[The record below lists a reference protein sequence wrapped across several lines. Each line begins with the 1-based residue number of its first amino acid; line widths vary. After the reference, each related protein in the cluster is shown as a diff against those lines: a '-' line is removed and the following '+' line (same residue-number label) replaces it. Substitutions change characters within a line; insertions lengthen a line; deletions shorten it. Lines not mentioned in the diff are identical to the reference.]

1 MEKVYTNLRGIPVGM
16 YVTDAT
22 TLAHHRGAESYW
34 ITHKEF
40 NYVPILRMLNI
51 SNDNEIRL
59 ASGERIEE
67 DITSYNQNYRLTM
80 MDEAKVEKTKLNV
93 TTNDLLVN
101 TIDIALNFTGKRVTI
116 VGHRGGPKSY
126 APLKLEPMHEFQGKL
141 LFLTL
146 YTLNSKESIHRVY
159 GLVNYISHLRNRL
172 ADKRDIN
179 SCELKDVY
187 EYVLDCYANTKTGVI
202 LDSTDT
208 YKIATIGI
216 LDTDRVK
223 KFGDPDTTIHIRNRQ
238 LEVSFCEILTAPVH
252 DVFSQN
258 YSQDVQIMDTIR
270 EHGRSYFIVDNNDKI
285 SDRFMY
291 IAGKVMKVPKQKNP
305 DRLCGFYD
313 MHIDG
318 KKSLSADDFTPIEN
332 LDSLDYLYK
341 TEEEALYGANK
352 KEIYKDTIELK
363 KLDKVNES
371 IELKSE
377 TEVVSAE
384 LLKQRQ
390 ELELIIKKR
399 LADMDEQ
406 YRTKQQARDEED
418 RKNKLRY
425 EEEIRKLKLRHEE
438 DMLQYKRDSENAKRQ
453 TEDHKFNYERN
464 RYQMDNLSLYS
475 KREYEVGKYERDSTI
490 ETIKTVGGIVGLI
503 AGGVVLYGKMAGK

>member
-1 MEKVYTNLRGIPVGM
+1 M

-22 TLAHHRGAESYW
+22 TLAHHRGAPSYW

-40 NYVPILRMLNI
+40 NYVPILRMLNV

-67 DITSYNQNYRLTM
+67 DITSYNQNYRLTV
-80 MDEAKVEKTKLNV
+80 MDEVKVEKTKLNV
-93 TTNDLLVN
+93 TTNDLLIN

-146 YTLNSKESIHRVY
+146 YTLNSKENIHRVY
-159 GLVNYISHLRNRL
+159 GLVNYISHLRNSL
-172 ADKRDIN
+172 LDKRDVN
-179 SCELKDVY
+179 SCELRGVY

-202 LDSTDT
+202 LDSTET
-208 YKIATIGI
+208 YKIATIGV
-216 LDTDRVK
+216 LDPDIIK

-238 LEVSFCEILTAPVH
+238 LEVSFCEILSAPMH

-258 YSQDVQIMDTIR
+258 YSQDVQVMDTIR

-285 SDRFMY
+285 SDRYMY

-318 KKSLSADDFTPIEN
+318 KKSLSAHDFTPIEN
-332 LDSLDYLYK
+332 LDSLEYLYK
-341 TEEEALYGANK
+341 SEEEALYGANK
-352 KEIYKDTIELK
+352 REIYKDTIELK

-377 TEVVSAE
+377 TEVLSAE
-384 LLKQRQ
+384 ILKQRQ
-390 ELELIIKKR
+390 EFDLIIKKR
-399 LADMDEQ
+399 LAEMEEEN
-406 YRTKQQARDEED
+406 RVRQQLRDEED
-418 RKNKLRY
+418 RKSRLQY
-425 EEEIRKLKLRHEE
+425 EEEMRRLKLQYEEEDRKRKAHHEE
-438 DMLQYKRDSENAKRQ
+438 TMLQLKRDSESAKRQ

-490 ETIKTVGGIVGLI
+490 ETIKTVGGIVGLV
-503 AGGVVLYGKMAGK
+503 AGGVVLYGKLASK